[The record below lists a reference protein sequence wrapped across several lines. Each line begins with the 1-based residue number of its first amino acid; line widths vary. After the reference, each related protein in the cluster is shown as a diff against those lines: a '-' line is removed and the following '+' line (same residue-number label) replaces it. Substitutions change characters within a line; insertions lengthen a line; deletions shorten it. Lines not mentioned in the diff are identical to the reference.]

1 MKKLF
6 FGLLF
11 AGTATFSAQAQL
23 SFSDVK
29 KSDLADEMKIEGDF
43 QFAKSWEDK
52 NAVNYIIVT
61 QTPVKEKK
69 DKQGNDASNQELYV
83 YHYLMNEGNEYV
95 LMRKVQDYV
104 RDCPLDLKLEFLEKS
119 LTLTDLDKDGIGEVT
134 FVYRL
139 ACRGDVSGSEQKL
152 MLLEDKEK
160 YPIRGTAGTMM
171 GDKLVEKGKF
181 TLGQEFKKAPKAF
194 TDHAQKV
201 WKKFENEKF

>member
-6 FGLLF
+6 FSLLF
-11 AGTATFSAQAQL
+11 AGAATFSAQAQL

-29 KSDLADEMKIEGDF
+29 KSELADDMKIEGDF

-69 DKQGNDASNQELYV
+69 DKQGNDASNQEMYV
-83 YHYLMNEGNEYV
+83 YHYLMNEGNDYV

-104 RDCPLDLKLEFLEKS
+104 RDCPLDLKLEFLENS

-134 FVYRL
+134 FIYRL
-139 ACRGDVSGSEQKL
+139 ACRGDVGGAEQKL

-160 YPIRGTAGTMM
+160 YPIRGTAGTMID
-171 GDKLVEKGKF
+171 GKLLEKGKF
-181 TLGQEFKKAPKAF
+181 TLGQEFKSPKSF
-194 TDHAQKV
+194 H
-201 WKKFENEKF
+201 